1 MEKCDQIRIL
11 LREKGMSQKD
21 LSVLIDIPN
30 TTLSYYLT
38 NKNKNPIP
46 LYILDKIE
54 KALNFKF
61 NNQEENKANA
71 EEGTIL
77 KFLKLKPQY
86 KEIAVKLIDM
96 LLNVQNKEGD

>member
-21 LSVLIDIPN
+21 LSVLLDIPN

-46 LYILDKIE
+46 LNILKKIE

-61 NNQEENKANA
+61 DTQEESKING
-71 EEGTIL
+71 EESTII

-86 KEIAVKLIDM
+86 KEIAVKIIEM
-96 LLNVQNKEGD
+96 LLNIQDNE

>member
-1 MEKCDQIRIL
+1 
-11 LREKGMSQKD
+11 MSQKD

-38 NKNKNPIP
+38 NRNKNPIP
-46 LYILDKIE
+46 LNILEKIE

-61 NNQEENKANA
+61 DNQDENKVNG

-96 LLNVQNKEGD
+96 LLKLQDNE